1 MLRVQAL
8 PMTVLTEAPVSAPHV
23 TRRRRGFDWSL
34 PVLLFFSIQF
44 GIAVALGFTAQE
56 LSSWVY
62 SPEAFALN
70 LSRVAAMAGTAI
82 ALTSILLASRAPWVE
97 RAMGQD
103 RMIFWHRK
111 VGPYSLFLIAAHV
124 ILLSFAR
131 TENTS
136 LNTWE
141 SLWDITLTTR
151 WMVPAMVGFVFM
163 IGIGITSYHRIRKMF
178 KYETWW
184 VIHLYSYIGIAL
196 AFMHQ
201 IQSGV
206 MFREDPVLTQWW
218 IFYYATV
225 FGLLLRYRVM
235 APIALSFSNKPRIE
249 KVVRENHDTVSVHLK
264 TRNRKLKRAQGGQYF
279 NLRVLEDTK
288 WWEAHPYSLSA
299 SPKNGNL
306 IFTVKE
312 LGDHS
317 SWLST
322 LPAGTP
328 VQIEGPYGIFTTK
341 RLRGNK
347 VFFIAGGIGITP
359 IKAMLEDLP
368 HGVTGKVLWRV
379 SSEADLVLQS
389 DIQELCD
396 SRGIELVTVV
406 GPREQNLL
414 WLEKAVTSSGDYKNY
429 EVFICASKGLVEMSK
444 ETLQH
449 LGLKKKNIYTEEFE
463 F

>member
-1 MLRVQAL
+1 MAL
-8 PMTVLTEAPVSAPHV
+8 LTEPRISGTSGSHR
-23 TRRRRGFDWSL
+23 TSRIDWSL

-70 LSRVAAMAGTAI
+70 LSRVAAMTGTAI
-82 ALTSILLASRAPWVE
+82 ALTSIALASRAPWVE

-111 VGPYSLFLIAAHV
+111 IGPYSLFLIAAHV

-136 LNTWE
+136 LNTWQ
-141 SLWDITLTTR
+141 SMWDITLTTR
-151 WMVPAMVGFVFM
+151 WMVPAMLGFVFM
-163 IGIGITSYHRIRKMF
+163 IGIGITSYHRIRKLF

-206 MFREDPVLTQWW
+206 MFRDDPVLTQWW
-218 IFYYATV
+218 IFYYASV
-225 FGLLLRYRVM
+225 FGLLLRYRVW
-235 APIALSFSNKPRIE
+235 APIALSFSNRPRIE
-249 KVVRENHDTVSVHLK
+249 KVVRENGDTISLHLK
-264 TRNRKLKRAQGGQYF
+264 TRNRKLKKAQGGQYF
-279 NLRVLEDTK
+279 NIRVLEDTK
-288 WWEAHPYSLSA
+288 WWEAHPYSLSS

-306 IFTVKE
+306 VFTIKE

-317 SWLST
+317 SWLSS

-328 VQIEGPYGIFTTK
+328 VQIEGPYGIFTVN

-368 HGVTGKVLWRV
+368 LGSSGKVLWRV
-379 SSEADLVLQS
+379 SKAEDLVLRDELQT
-389 DIQELCD
+389 LCD
-396 SRGIELVTVV
+396 ERGIELLTIV
-406 GPREQNLL
+406 GPRDENQL
-414 WLEKAVTSSGDYKNY
+414 WLEKAVVSADNYKDY
-429 EVFICASKGLVEMSK
+429 EVFICASKGLIEMSK
-444 ETLQH
+444 ETLLH

>member
-1 MLRVQAL
+1 MAIATRPQAA
-8 PMTVLTEAPVSAPHV
+8 TSTYRA
-23 TRRRRGFDWSL
+23 RRRIDWSL

-44 GIAVALGFTAQE
+44 GVAVALGFTSQP

-70 LSRVAAMAGTAI
+70 LSRVTGMIGTAI
-82 ALTSILLASRAPWVE
+82 ALTTVALASRAPWVE
-97 RAMGQD
+97 KAMGQD

-111 VGPYSLFLIAAHV
+111 IGPYSLFLIAAHV
-124 ILLSFAR
+124 ILISFAR

-136 LNTWE
+136 LSTWD
-141 SLWDITLTTR
+141 SMWDITLTTQ
-151 WMVPAMVGFVFM
+151 WMVPAMLGFAFM
-163 IGIGITSYHRIRKMF
+163 IGIGITSYKRIRKLF

-206 MFREDPVLTQWW
+206 MFRDDPVLTQWW

-225 FGLLLRYRVM
+225 FGLLLRYRVW
-235 APIALSFSNKPRIE
+235 APIVLSFSNKPRIE
-249 KVVRENHDTVSVHLK
+249 KVMRENSDTISLYLK
-264 TRNRKLKRAQGGQYF
+264 TRNRKLKKAKGGQYF
-279 NLRVLEDTK
+279 NIRVLEDTK

-299 SPKNGNL
+299 PPKDGSL
-306 IFTVKE
+306 VFTIKE

-317 SWLST
+317 SWIST

-328 VQIEGPYGIFTTK
+328 VQIEGPYGIFTTN

-359 IKAMLEDLP
+359 VKAMLEDLP
-368 HGVTGKVLWRV
+368 AGAHGKVLWRV
-379 SSEADLVLQS
+379 SREEDLVLLHE
-389 DIQELCD
+389 IQELCD
-396 SRGIELVTVV
+396 ERNIELVTIV

-414 WLEKAVTSSGDYKNY
+414 WLEKEVTAVDDYKKY
-429 EVFICASKGLVEMSK
+429 EVFICASKGLIETSK
-444 ETLQH
+444 ETLLH
-449 LGLKKKNIYTEEFE
+449 LGLSKKNIYTEEFE

>member
-1 MLRVQAL
+1 MAL
-8 PMTVLTEAPVSAPHV
+8 LTEPRTSSTSG
-23 TRRRRGFDWSL
+23 TRRTSRIDWSL

-44 GIAVALGFTAQE
+44 GIAVTLGFTAQE

-82 ALTSILLASRAPWVE
+82 ALTSIALASRAPWVE

-111 VGPYSLFLIAAHV
+111 IGPYSLFLIAAHV

-136 LNTWE
+136 LNTWQ
-141 SLWDITLTTR
+141 SMWDITLTTR
-151 WMVPAMVGFVFM
+151 WMVPAMLGFVFM
-163 IGIGITSYHRIRKMF
+163 IGIGITSYHRIRKLF

-206 MFREDPVLTQWW
+206 MFRDDPVLTQWW

-225 FGLLLRYRVM
+225 FGLLLRYRVW
-235 APIALSFSNKPRIE
+235 APIALSFSNRPRIE
-249 KVVRENHDTVSVHLK
+249 KVVRENSDTISLHLK
-264 TRNRKLKRAQGGQYF
+264 TRNRRLKKAQGGQYF
-279 NLRVLEDTK
+279 NIRVLEDTK
-288 WWEAHPYSLSA
+288 WWEAHPYSLSS
-299 SPKNGNL
+299 SPKNGKL
-306 IFTVKE
+306 VFTIKE

-317 SWLST
+317 SWLSN

-328 VQIEGPYGIFTTK
+328 VQIEGPYGIFTVN

-347 VFFIAGGIGITP
+347 VLFIAGGIGITP
-359 IKAMLEDLP
+359 MKAMLEDLP
-368 HGVTGKVLWRV
+368 LGSTGKVLWRV
-379 SSEADLVLQS
+379 SKAEDLVLKE
-389 DIQELCD
+389 DIQTLCD
-396 SRGIELVTVV
+396 ERGIELITIV
-406 GPREQNLL
+406 GPREDNQL
-414 WLEKAVTSSGDYKNY
+414 WLEKAVVSADNYKDY
-429 EVFICASKGLVEMSK
+429 EVFICASKGLIEMSK
-444 ETLQH
+444 ETLLH